1 MIFKNKKGLEHCLFN
16 ILTFVPNVINFMS
29 QKKIFAREEDI
40 ESIGRELMNIVE
52 ETIANVGN
60 ITSQSTHFV
69 MQTL

>member
-1 MIFKNKKGLEHCLFN
+1 MN
-16 ILTFVPNVINFMS
+16 

>member
-16 ILTFVPNVINFMS
+16 ILTFVQNVINFMS

-60 ITSQSTHFV
+60 ITSQSTYFV